1 MLIGDPMIYI
11 SLESLFHM
19 QEPLRFLFLLFC
31 VYVDYTNP
39 YVYKIYVQLYI
50 KIDKCIISPK
60 QIW

>member
-1 MLIGDPMIYI
+1 MIYI

-39 YVYKIYVQLYI
+39 YVYKKPLEMQTAKEIFVPSQMLLS
-50 KIDKCIISPK
+50 DIS
-60 QIW
+60 I

>member
-1 MLIGDPMIYI
+1 MIYI

-50 KIDKCIISPK
+50 KNVFFIDKCINSPK

>member
-1 MLIGDPMIYI
+1 MIYI

-50 KIDKCIISPK
+50 KNVFLLTRALSKSGSGL
-60 QIW
+60 W

>member
-1 MLIGDPMIYI
+1 MIYI

-39 YVYKIYVQLYI
+39 YVYMIYVQLHI
-50 KIDKCIISPK
+50 KNVFFLLTSA
-60 QIW
+60 